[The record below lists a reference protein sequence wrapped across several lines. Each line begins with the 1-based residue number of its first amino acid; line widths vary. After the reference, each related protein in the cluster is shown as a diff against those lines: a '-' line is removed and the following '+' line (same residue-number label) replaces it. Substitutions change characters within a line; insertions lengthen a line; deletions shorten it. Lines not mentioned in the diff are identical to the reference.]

1 LIPLAFFFVT
11 APAFGE
17 SLSNATGLAER
28 LDIQTEGY
36 IFEVKTVSNFDVTDH
51 EFNKDEK
58 RLTIFFNSGLEN
70 NLSEI
75 IIPQNLLGGNF
86 TFYLNDQEFFPKIKS
101 NEKISFI
108 TLNFTGSG
116 NNKLDIFGTT
126 YLDGLIE
133 TVPSISDLTP
143 SVDYDYGLIYAL
155 ILVIVIIVGG
165 VIGVI
170 VFVVRKK

>member
-1 LIPLAFFFVT
+1 LFFVIT
-11 APAFGE
+11 PAFGE
-17 SLSNATGLAER
+17 SLSDATGLAER

-36 IFEVKTVSNFDVTDH
+36 IFEVKTVSNFDVIDH
-51 EFNKDEK
+51 EFDKDEK

-133 TVPSISDLTP
+133 TEPSIPDLTP
-143 SVDYDYGLIYAL
+143 SVDYDYGLIYAM